1 MNIKPKTEALSR
13 ILNLT
18 GRAVKPNAAV
28 SVLTAVLFEADK
40 DKSSLTVSATDME
53 LSIKVTAGQCD
64 VEESGKAAIRAGLLA
79 DVVRSLD
86 DEAVEISSTD
96 SEATLSTEK
105 GSYSINAYKADDFPK
120 IPDFPTEKGS
130 YFTVPADA
138 LAEAIEKVLPFTSSD
153 HLRPVLTGA
162 LVTFEDGELTMAA
175 TDSYRLG
182 VASKKLKGTP
192 DTKVSKIIP
201 ARGLKEVARLA
212 SMTEEIHISI
222 TDNQAMFSAPGV
234 TISTRLIDGSYPEYK
249 RLMPPEFAKSFR
261 VNRKELMASL
271 KRVNLFCGKTNP
283 PTPIRLSFT
292 TGQKSLMGDELVIAG
307 SSQEIG
313 TGREVVGFTNEGAD
327 KDGNDGEAYIVA
339 FNPSYLMASVATAGT
354 EDVIFKFNEPL
365 KPAMVF
371 PADENEDGPSV
382 QMLLMPM
389 RDQYAEDEKSKEG
402 KADAKAQKS
411 EKEEAQPDD
420 KEPEATEQED
430 AFGEEEP
437 AAGEENVPVGAAQGI
452 EDTEG

>member
-1 MNIKPKTEALSR
+1 MNIKPQTEALAR

-18 GRAVKPNAAV
+18 GRAVKHNAAV
-28 SVLTAVLFEADK
+28 PVLTAVLFEADK
-40 DKSSLTVSATDME
+40 EKSSLTVSATDME
-53 LSIKVTAGQCD
+53 LSIKVTAGQCE

-79 DVVRSLD
+79 EVVRSLD
-86 DEAVEISSTD
+86 GEKIEISSTD

-105 GSYSINAYKADDFPK
+105 GSYSINAYKAEDFPTL
-120 IPDFPTEKGS
+120 PDFPTEKGS

-138 LAEAIEKVLPFTSSD
+138 LAKAIEKVLPFTSGD

-182 VASKKLKGTP
+182 VASNKLKGTP
-192 DTKVSKIIP
+192 DTKVSQIIP

-212 SMTEEIHISI
+212 SITEEIHISI
-222 TDNQAMFSAPGV
+222 TDNQAMFAAPGV
-234 TISTRLIDGSYPEYK
+234 TIATRLIDGNYPEYK
-249 RLMPPEFAKSFR
+249 RLMPPDFAKSFR

-292 TGQKSLMGDELVIAG
+292 TGQESLMGDELAIAG
-307 SSQEIG
+307 FSQEIG
-313 TGREVVGFTNEGAD
+313 AGREVVGFTNEGAD
-327 KDGNDGEAYIVA
+327 KDGDNGEAYIVA

-371 PADENEDGPSV
+371 PAEENEDGPSV

-389 RDQYAEDEKSKEG
+389 RVQYAEDEKSKPNAG
-402 KADAKAQKS
+402 AKAQKAG
-411 EKEEAQPDD
+411 KEETQTKDE
-420 KEPEATEQED
+420 EPEAAEPEDASGQED
-430 AFGEEEP
+430 PAAEEEK
-437 AAGEENVPVGAAQGI
+437 VPVGVTQGA
-452 EDTEG
+452 EGAEG